1 MDLQTAAATV
11 AAVAAATAAVLS
23 ATRKTPSLA
32 VESSRDAALRRL
44 DLSRLLRRLVSEDG
58 LGSLENA
65 VAAIAEYKRFLRLAR
80 LHPAESL
87 QPSAAVDAVWQRHLL
102 DTKVYEADCL
112 ELFGTHAHRLY
123 PPQAGAAQHLAR
135 TRELLLQEAALLGP
149 PSGPSAAL
157 WGELPTVPAM
167 LSVSPSLPAPPR
179 PFTKLGG
186 ILRGGRAPSNLA
198 PLANEELEW
207 LGAAVA
213 KELPLKQ
220 SACKHAEPLRQIA
233 CTDPAAA
240 VREYKRFLQM
250 MIDDSG
256 VWLTPSKLV
265 DELWHRHMLDS
276 VNYSS
281 FCERVAGCF
290 LHHTPHY
297 GEPRASQRRMH
308 AHHRRSHVWASD
320 SNTIVRVCVWAGEP
334 HSYHDP
340 GFKKTLQMYAES
352 YGTEAPKTIWGT
364 VGESGGGGGCGGGG
378 CGGGGGVAV
387 GGGGGGGG
395 GGGSGGG
402 GSGSGG
408 TTSNKECLVAV
419 VLLGIAGGYWW
430 LATTAFEMVEE
441 GSPTYIA
448 VLPHVLMF
456 LCVVVICWCIKKWG
470 KKRHE
475 EVMRVVSEEGDVPAM
490 ELLIL
495 ELGLTEVRNTF
506 TLPDLSHTGLVVV
519 CSRLSRRFQRHL
531 KMRHFMRACCVRSK
545 RELPSLRSTSFLT
558 SRSSCVNTIANTIQT
573 RTL

>member
-1 MDLQTAAATV
+1 
-11 AAVAAATAAVLS
+11 
-23 ATRKTPSLA
+23 
-32 VESSRDAALRRL
+32 
-44 DLSRLLRRLVSEDG
+44 
-58 LGSLENA
+58 
-65 VAAIAEYKRFLRLAR
+65 
-80 LHPAESL
+80 
-87 QPSAAVDAVWQRHLL
+87 
-102 DTKVYEADCL
+102 
-112 ELFGTHAHRLY
+112 
-123 PPQAGAAQHLAR
+123 
-135 TRELLLQEAALLGP
+135 
-149 PSGPSAAL
+149 
-157 WGELPTVPAM
+157 
-167 LSVSPSLPAPPR
+167 
-179 PFTKLGG
+179 
-186 ILRGGRAPSNLA
+186 
-198 PLANEELEW
+198 
-207 LGAAVA
+207 
-213 KELPLKQ
+213 
-220 SACKHAEPLRQIA
+220 
-233 CTDPAAA
+233 
-240 VREYKRFLQM
+240 
-250 MIDDSG
+250 
-256 VWLTPSKLV
+256 
-265 DELWHRHMLDS
+265 
-276 VNYSS
+276 
-281 FCERVAGCF
+281 
-290 LHHTPHY
+290 
-297 GEPRASQRRMH
+297 
-308 AHHRRSHVWASD
+308 VWASD